1 MKVVSAIDSLK
12 GSLSSA
18 AAGLAAAE
26 GIRRVYPNATT
37 VVKPVADGGEGTV
50 DALVDGMGGH
60 KRTITAT
67 DPLGRPIA
75 CEYGVIESR
84 RTAVMEMA
92 AAAGITLVTA
102 DERDPLRA
110 TTYGVGEM
118 IRDAI
123 GIGCRHFIIGI
134 GGSATNDGGAGMLQA
149 LGFDLLDADGK
160 PVAFGAEG
168 LRDLASIGVQ
178 NALPEL
184 RECTFHVACDVT
196 NPLCGENGCSAV
208 YGPQKGATAT
218 SIRQMDAWLGAYAE
232 KAKAL
237 YPESDANAAGAGAAG
252 GIGFAFLTFLNGR
265 LMRGIELVLSEIA
278 LEEVVRDADVVVTGE
293 GRLDNQTVMGK
304 TPVGVAAIAK
314 RHNKPVVA
322 FSGCVTAEAGVCN
335 AHGIDAFF
343 PILRTV
349 CTLEEA
355 LDTTKAAAN
364 MADTAE
370 QAFRLIKK
378 FAKPEI

>member
-1 MKVVSAIDSLK
+1 MPISTKTTPLTAEEWSRASIGAVEGDSV
-12 GSLSSA
+12 A
-18 AAGLAAAE
+18 LAAARQLLHE
-26 GIRRVYPNATT
+26 SAGCTIEEYRGYA
-37 VVKPVADGGEGTV
+37 AAEELLAAAQLGEV
-50 DALVDGMGGH
+50 DAAIENLEQY
-60 KRTITAT
+60 
-67 DPLGRPIA
+67 IA
-75 CEYGVIESR
+75 LSEDEAMYETVAQLYEASGD
-84 RTAVMEMA
+84 MEA
-92 AAAGITLVTA
+92 A
-102 DERDPLRA
+102 
-110 TTYGVGEM
+110 
-118 IRDAI
+118 
-123 GIGCRHFIIGI
+123 
-134 GGSATNDGGAGMLQA
+134 Q
-149 LGFDLLDADGK
+149 
-160 PVAFGAEG
+160 VA
-168 LRDLASIGVQ
+168 
-178 NALPEL
+178 
-184 RECTFHVACDVT
+184 
-196 NPLCGENGCSAV
+196 
-208 YGPQKGATAT
+208 Y
-218 SIRQMDAWLGAYAE
+218 E
-232 KAKAL
+232 K
-237 YPESDANAAGAGAAG
+237 YAAGAGAAG